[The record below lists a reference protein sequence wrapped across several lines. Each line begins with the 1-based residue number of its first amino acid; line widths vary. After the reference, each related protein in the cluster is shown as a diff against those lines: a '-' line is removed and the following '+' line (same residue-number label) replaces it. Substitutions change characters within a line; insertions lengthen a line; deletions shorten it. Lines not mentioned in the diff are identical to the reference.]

1 MKPDNKFPIVLLVG
15 VLVSFI
21 LGITAL
27 LVITIAAKSR
37 SNLPIL
43 GQVPDFEFVKQDG
56 TPFGLHDMQGKINVV
71 DFIFTSCREACP
83 LMSGNMVRLYQQ
95 YDNVGKVQFVSISV
109 DPDRDS
115 LKVLQNYAGAMGV
128 NDNRWVF
135 LWKPI
140 DEVATLS
147 EKGFMLS
154 SQNLP
159 EGHSSKFALVDG
171 KARIRGYYDGLND
184 LDMKLLARDINQLV
198 RSGQ

>member
-1 MKPDNKFPIVLLVG
+1 VKPDNKFPIVLLVG

-56 TPFGLHDMQGKINVV
+56 TPFGLRDMQGKINVV

-83 LMSGNMVRLYQQ
+83 LMSGNMARLYQQ
-95 YDNVGKVQFVSISV
+95 YSNAGKVQFVSISV
-109 DPDRDS
+109 DPNRDS